1 MTMTVKEDIINKF
14 KLIKQLFDTQPIK
27 RLTSDGDTYIPNQ
40 NCKISGGFY
49 DKYCK
54 ENMELVFKDKFI
66 KEEFYYEF
74 RRSNHCNQEWKE
86 SLQTGMEW

>member
-1 MTMTVKEDIINKF
+1 MTVKGDIINKF

-54 ENMELVFKDKFI
+54 
-66 KEEFYYEF
+66 
-74 RRSNHCNQEWKE
+74 
-86 SLQTGMEW
+86 